1 MKTKRIFYVVTAIF
15 ALIAPVYVSAPA
27 QAALGVSAITSSP
40 IQSTGGGG
48 PASVNCN
55 SPRVVSSISSYSYPF
70 DGTSALSQTSA
81 SCATL
86 AADGL
91 TISASGSQTLG
102 PYGSSSSG
110 SATTVACSGDGGNRV
125 LVGAR
130 VYKTANGYTSGAL
143 LLCGTLPNGGS
154 RSYESTVIGTTSAST
169 EDLACNTGSVVIGL
183 NLRYGG
189 ILDTFGMNCAQLTGS
204 GQNISITTLGTSSK
218 TYPYSQA
225 LSMSTSGSLGSGAIT
240 YAISAG
246 GTATSCALSNATSSA
261 TITASSSGT
270 CFIRATIAAGGG
282 YEAGTSSNATFT
294 FNAAA
299 QSALSLTSLSGS
311 FGTPLTLTTSGGSG
325 GGSVSYVYA
334 AGTTTCSLSG
344 STLTA
349 NAAGTCL
356 ITATKAAD
364 ANYSLVVANQA
375 TVTFGIGITTAT
387 ISFAPGNLVYRQAK
401 LITVVTSAAGL
412 VTFRVAGKVLPGC
425 KNKIVSAGN
434 SFTTACSYRPS
445 NRNYVKV
452 TATLVPTSASLT
464 GVVSE
469 SAVYLVA
476 SRTGT
481 RVP

>member
-55 SPRVVSSISSYSYPF
+55 SPRVVSSISSFSHPF
-70 DGTSALSQTSA
+70 DGTSALTRTSA

-91 TISASGSQTLG
+91 TISATDSQTLG
-102 PYGSSSSG
+102 PYGSDYSG
-110 SATTVACSGDGGNRV
+110 SATTVACSGNGGNRV

-189 ILDTFGMNCAQLTGS
+189 ILDTFGMNCAALTGS

-246 GTATSCALSNATSSA
+246 GTASSCALSNATSSA
-261 TITASSSGT
+261 TITAASSGT

-294 FNAAA
+294 FNSAA

-349 NAAGTCL
+349 DAAGTCL

-364 ANYSLVVANQA
+364 ANYSVVVANQA

-434 SFTTACSYRPS
+434 SFTTTCSYRPS

-469 SAVYLVA
+469 SAVYLVGN
-476 SRTGT
+476 RTGA
-481 RVP
+481 R

>member
-1 MKTKRIFYVVTAIF
+1 MKTKRRFYVITAAF
-15 ALIAPVYVSAPA
+15 ALIAPIFVSAPA

-40 IQSTGGGG
+40 IQSTGGGAA
-48 PASVNCN
+48 ASVNCN
-55 SPRVVSSISSYSYPF
+55 SPRVVSSISSYSFAF
-70 DGTSALSQTSA
+70 DGTSALSQTTA

-91 TISASGSQTLG
+91 TISATGSQTLG
-102 PYGSSSSG
+102 PYGASSSG
-110 SATTVACSGDGGNRV
+110 SATTVACSTNGGSRV

-130 VYKTANGYTSGAL
+130 VYKTVNGYTSGVQ

-154 RSYESTVIGTTSAST
+154 RSYEATIIGVTSAST
-169 EDLACNTGSVVIGL
+169 EDLTCNTGSVVIGL
-183 NLRYGG
+183 NLRHGG
-189 ILDTFGMNCAQLTGS
+189 ILDTFGMNCAALTGS
-204 GQNISITTLGTSSK
+204 GQNITISTLGTSSK

-225 LSMSTSGSLGSGAIT
+225 LSMSTTGSLGSGAIT

-246 GTATSCALSNATSSA
+246 GTATSCALSNATNTA
-261 TITASSSGT
+261 TITAASNGT
-270 CFIRATIAAGGG
+270 CFVKATIAAGGG
-282 YEAGTSSNATFT
+282 YESGTSPNATFT
-294 FNAAA
+294 FNTAA
-299 QSALSLTSLSGS
+299 QSALSLSSLSGS

-349 NAAGTCL
+349 NSAGTCL
-356 ITATKAAD
+356 VTATKEAD
-364 ANYSLVVANQA
+364 ANYSLVTASQA

-387 ISFAPGNLVYRQAK
+387 ITFAPGNLVFRQPK
-401 LITVVTSAAGL
+401 LITVVASAAGL
-412 VTFRVAGKVLPGC
+412 VTFRVAGKILPGC
-425 KNKIVSAGN
+425 KNKVVSNAN
-434 SFTTACSYRPS
+434 LLTTTCSYKPS

-469 SAVYLVA
+469 SAVYLVGN
-476 SRTGT
+476 RTGT
-481 RVP
+481 R

>member
-1 MKTKRIFYVVTAIF
+1 VKTKRIFYVVTAVF

-55 SPRVVSSISSYSYPF
+55 SPRVVSSISSFSHPF
-70 DGTSALSQTSA
+70 DGTSALTRTSA

-91 TISASGSQTLG
+91 TISATDSQTLG
-102 PYGSSSSG
+102 PYGSDYSG
-110 SATTVACSGDGGNRV
+110 SATTVACSGNGGNRV

-294 FNAAA
+294 FNTAA
-299 QSALSLTSLSGS
+299 QSALSLSSLSGS
-311 FGTPLTLTTSGGSG
+311 FGTPLTLTTTGGSG

-364 ANYSLVVANQA
+364 ANYSVVVANQA
-375 TVTFGIGITTAT
+375 TVTFGVGITTAT

-401 LITVVTSAAGL
+401 LITVITSAAGL

-434 SFTTACSYRPS
+434 SFTATCSYRPS
-445 NRNYVKV
+445 NRNFVKV

>member
-1 MKTKRIFYVVTAIF
+1 MKTKRRFYVIAAVF

-48 PASVNCN
+48 AVSVNCN

-102 PYGSSSSG
+102 PYGGSSSG
-110 SATTVACSGDGGNRV
+110 SITTVACSGDGGNRV

-261 TITASSSGT
+261 TITAASNGT

-294 FNAAA
+294 FNTAA
-299 QSALSLTSLSGS
+299 QSALSLSSLSGS
-311 FGTPLTLTTSGGSG
+311 FGTPLTLTTTGGSG

-349 NAAGTCL
+349 NDAGTCL

-375 TVTFGIGITTAT
+375 TVTFGVGITTAT

-401 LITVVTSAAGL
+401 LITVVASAAGL

-434 SFTTACSYRPS
+434 SFTTTCSYRPS
-445 NRNYVKV
+445 NRNFVKV

-476 SRTGT
+476 GRTGA
-481 RVP
+481 RS

>member
-1 MKTKRIFYVVTAIF
+1 MKTGRRFYVVTAIF

-48 PASVNCN
+48 PVSVNCN
-55 SPRVVSSISSYSYPF
+55 SPRVVSSISSFSHPF
-70 DGTSALSQTSA
+70 DGTSALTRTSA

-91 TISASGSQTLG
+91 TISDTGSQTLG
-102 PYGSSSSG
+102 PYGVDYSG
-110 SATTVACSGDGGNRV
+110 SETTVACSGNGGNRV
-125 LVGAR
+125 LVGAQ

-204 GQNISITTLGTSSK
+204 GQNISISTLGTSSK

-261 TITASSSGT
+261 TISAASSGT

-282 YEAGTSSNATFT
+282 YESGTSPNVTFT
-294 FNAAA
+294 FNSAA
-299 QSALSLTSLSGS
+299 QSALSLSSLSGS
-311 FGTPLTLTTSGGSG
+311 FGTPLTLTTTGGSG

-349 NAAGTCL
+349 NDAGTCL

-364 ANYSLVVANQA
+364 VNYSVVVANQA
-375 TVTFGIGITTAT
+375 TVTFGVGITTAT

-401 LITVVTSAAGL
+401 LITVVASAAGL

-425 KNKIVSAGN
+425 KNKIVIAGN
-434 SFTTACSYRPS
+434 SFTTTCSYRPS
-445 NRNYVKV
+445 NRNFVKV

-469 SAVYLVA
+469 SAVYLVGN
-476 SRTGT
+476 RTGA
-481 RVP
+481 R

>member
-1 MKTKRIFYVVTAIF
+1 MKTGRRFYVATAIF

-48 PASVNCN
+48 AVSVNCN

-102 PYGSSSSG
+102 PYGGSSSG
-110 SATTVACSGDGGNRV
+110 SITTVACSGNGGNRV

-183 NLRYGG
+183 NLRYGS
-189 ILDTFGMNCAQLTGS
+189 ILDTFGMNCAALTGS
-204 GQNISITTLGTSSK
+204 GQNITISTLGTSSK

-225 LSMSTSGSLGSGAIT
+225 LSMSTTGSLGSGAIT
-240 YAISAG
+240 YSISAG

-261 TITASSSGT
+261 TISAASSGT

-294 FNAAA
+294 FNTAA
-299 QSALSLTSLSGS
+299 QSALSLSSLSGS
-311 FGTPLTLTTSGGSG
+311 FGTPLTLTTTGGSG

-349 NAAGTCL
+349 NDAGTCL
-356 ITATKAAD
+356 ITATKAGD
-364 ANYSLVVANQA
+364 VNYSLVVANQA

-387 ISFAPGNLVYRQAK
+387 ITFAPGNLVFRQPK
-401 LITVVTSAAGL
+401 LITVVASAAGL

-425 KNKIVSAGN
+425 KNKVVSNAN
-434 SFTTACSYRPS
+434 LLTTMCSYKPS

-469 SAVYLVA
+469 SAVYLVGN
-476 SRTGT
+476 RTGT
-481 RVP
+481 R